1 VSFLVA
7 LALGIAGLAAAPLIA
22 HLFRRGRV
30 REQPFPP
37 AALVPRARSVA
48 RESRRLEDR
57 LLFAVR
63 ALIILGLAVLG
74 ATPLVQCSRL
84 TLARSG
90 GASVALAIVLDDS
103 LSMRAQLSSGKTRW
117 ERARAGALEL
127 SRSARR
133 GDALSVVLAGRP
145 ARVLLPPT
153 TDLEAVRRALTEAPI
168 TDRSTD
174 LAQAVQLARSLVADL
189 PQRDKQVAV
198 LSDFAAEPP
207 TDGRPAIWAPLPELA
222 EPVLDCAVIS
232 AERQSSH
239 LDATIACNSGKAA
252 EGRKL
257 EALAADPMIDGSAG
271 KEALASAALAAR
283 GGVQTVSV
291 SLPKSGEALGVRLS
305 GGDAI
310 AHDDLGSVSRG
321 TAAFTVGVFS
331 DPARSSPSTG
341 GRTLL
346 EQALAAL
353 GGDITVRPLSV
364 LPEDANDL
372 RSLSALLLDDPPG
385 LGPEVRDALAGWLS
399 RGKVAVAFLG
409 PRAERVQL
417 GSTLEPFAHG
427 AVRWEATEQK
437 GLDPASLAW
446 LGPEAAALAE
456 LRPRGRARLD
466 GADLPGSRVRARWSD
481 GAPFLLERDH
491 ERGLVLSFGLPASAE
506 DSDLPLRPGFLAL
519 LDHVLE
525 LARERSGPER
535 SAPGTPWRF
544 SVSQHPELRGPGGRL
559 APSDADQSDAERVFF
574 PELAGRYLVKT
585 VDGTHERRV
594 TLDPLEITTEPREVA
609 AAASTAG
616 PNAASPGVDVSSELV
631 MLLLG
636 LVALELGLRAARAFA
651 TLRHRRDERVAAE

>member
-1 VSFLVA
+1 MSFLVA

-30 REQPFPP
+30 KEQPFPP
-37 AALVPRARSVA
+37 AGLVPRARSVA

-63 ALIILGLAVLG
+63 ALMILALAVLG

-103 LSMRAQLSSGKTRW
+103 LSMRARLASGSTRW
-117 ERARAGALEL
+117 ERARSGALEL

-133 GDALSVVLAGRP
+133 GDALAVVLAGRP

-153 TDLEAVRRALTEAPI
+153 TDLDAVRRALSETPI

-174 LAQAVQLARSLVADL
+174 LAQAVQLARSLIADL

-198 LSDFAAEPP
+198 LSDFAADPP
-207 TDGRPAIWAPLPELA
+207 TEGRPPLWAPLPELA

-232 AERQSSH
+232 AERQSTH
-239 LDATIACNSGKAA
+239 VDAAVACNAGKAA

-257 EALAADPMIDGSAG
+257 EALAADPLIDDKAA
-271 KEALASAALAAR
+271 KEALGSAELAAR
-283 GGVQTVSV
+283 GGVQTVSI
-291 SLPKSGEALGVRLS
+291 SLPKNGEALGVRLTGS
-305 GGDAI
+305 DAI
-310 AHDDLGSVSRG
+310 AHDDLGSVGRG
-321 TAAFTVGVFS
+321 TTAFTVGVFS
-331 DPARSSPSTG
+331 DPSRSSPSTG

-353 GGDITVRPLSV
+353 GGDITLRPLSV
-364 LPEDANDL
+364 LPEDPNDL
-372 RSLSALLLDDPPG
+372 LRLSALLLDDPPG
-385 LGPEVRDALAGWLS
+385 LGPEVRDALNGWLS

-427 AVRWEATEQK
+427 AVRWETTDLK

-466 GADLPGSRVRARWSD
+466 SADLPGARVRARWSD
-481 GAPFLLERDH
+481 GTPFLLERDQ
-491 ERGLVLSFGLPASAE
+491 ERGLLLTFGLPVSAE

-535 SAPGTPWRF
+535 SAPGVPWRF
-544 SVSQHPELRGPGGRL
+544 SVSQHAELRGPGGRL
-559 APSDADQSDAERVFF
+559 SPSDAARSDSERVFF

-585 VDGTHERRV
+585 VEGTHERTV
-594 TLDPLEITTEPREVA
+594 TLDPLEITTEPREIA
-609 AAASTAG
+609 AAASGAG
-616 PNAASPGVDVSSELV
+616 RTSPAPGVDVSSEFV
-631 MLLLG
+631 WLLLA
-636 LVALELGLRAARAFA
+636 LVGLELGLRAARAFGS
-651 TLRHRRDERVAAE
+651 LRRRRDERMAAE